1 LIIDVE
7 DGAIT
12 VREADDCRKLHVA
25 VAPQCD
31 IDATLRATRV
41 GRLGLDDKVLLDVE
55 QLHVR
60 AAAAATRPGWESDW
74 AAMIS
79 YASAKGWVTADGR
92 SLIAHIE
99 WR

>member
-1 LIIDVE
+1 LIIE
-7 DGAIT
+7 AADGKIT

-25 VAPQCD
+25 AAPQCD
-31 IDATLRATRV
+31 IDATLCATGV

-55 QLHVR
+55 QLHVH

-74 AAMIS
+74 DAMIS
-79 YASAKGWVTADGR
+79 YASAKGWVTSDGR

-99 WR
+99 RR